1 MNKVQS
7 YIRELDSYNIY
18 LDELYKYMGN
28 VDTEEVDDDLTFLLE
43 TLYPEYKV
51 YNNKKERMEQKEFRE
66 KLLKIYKSCVITGMT
81 CIAELEAC
89 HIVPYSKDSHNN
101 SVDNG
106 LILKVNIH
114 KTFDMGYWTIN
125 PDTMEICVKD
135 HIDAGEIMEYKG
147 RKVKLDCND
156 KLIANL
162 RKRFVGF

>member
-1 MNKVQS
+1 MNKVQL
-7 YIRELDSYNIY
+7 YIKELDSNNIY

-28 VDTEEVDDDLTFLLE
+28 VDMEEVDDDLTFLLE

-51 YNNKKERMEQKEFRE
+51 YNNRKERMEQKEFRE
-66 KLLKIYKSCVITGMT
+66 KLLKIYKSCVITGSK
-81 CIAELEAC
+81 CLKELEAC
-89 HIVPYSKDSHNN
+89 HIVPFSKDSHNN

-114 KTFDMGYWTIN
+114 NTFDAGYWTIN
-125 PDTMEICVKD
+125 PDTMEICIKD
-135 HIDAGEIMEYKG
+135 NIDAGEIMDYKG
-147 RKVKLDCND
+147 KKVELKCND